1 MNDTFNNLT
10 LLYVEDE
17 INIRNNLTESLTIIF
32 KNVFSVENAELA
44 LEIYKTKHI
53 DIILSDIGLPG
64 MSGIDFVKIIRK
76 DNKTIPIILL
86 TAYTHILLTAYTQT
100 DILLEAVKLK
110 LVSYLTKPI
119 TLDSLLKTLLDAK
132 NEISNSNIFKI
143 NNNIKYNIDKKILL
157 KDDEDLHITASEDRL
172 LNIFIE
178 NNNRTLSTEEIKN
191 LLWDNS
197 YYATDTAFKSLLNK
211 LRKKIGV
218 NKIKNISGIGYYL
231 AR

>member
-1 MNDTFNNLT
+1 LNDTFNNLT

-76 DNKTIPIILL
+76 DNKTIPI
-86 TAYTHILLTAYTQT
+86 ILLTAYTQT

>member
-1 MNDTFNNLT
+1 LNDTFNNLT

-53 DIILSDIGLPG
+53 DIILSDIGLPD

-76 DNKTIPIILL
+76 DNKTIPI
-86 TAYTHILLTAYTQT
+86 ILLTAYTQT

-132 NEISNSNIFKI
+132 NEISNSNIFEI